1 MSQRIPDEA
10 RLPELT
16 LRGVILGAV
25 ITLLF
30 TASNVY
36 LGLKVGLTFASAIP
50 AAVISMAVLRR
61 MKGANKLENNMVQ
74 TQASAAG
81 TLSAII
87 FVLPGL
93 LMIGYWQG
101 FPFWQTTAICAI
113 GGILGVLYTIPLRR
127 VMVVQ
132 SDLPYPEGIAA
143 AEILEVGSRSSR
155 ASAEQESVDQRPDDE
170 SAVGAGPA
178 VTSPQQASA
187 DPSRTR
193 QDESQ
198 TAGEP
203 GAREILLGGVVAAA
217 FSIASGGLRVLGES
231 VSVWF
236 SAGRAAFQLSTGFS
250 LALIGAG
257 YLVGIVGGMAML
269 IGTLIAWGIAVPWL
283 TSITPLEAGQSLAD
297 AGMALWSDKVRFIGA
312 GTIGIAAVW
321 TLATLFKPMLVGIRT
336 SLGAMRGDHGAFR
349 EQPRTD
355 RDLPAGII
363 LALTGVLLVLLA
375 GVFAIF
381 LHQAAPQLDGGAFW
395 ALTLG
400 SVIFAGVFGFLIAA
414 ACGYMAGLVGSSSS
428 PISGIG
434 IVAVI
439 LVSLLLLCFTAV
451 SDAFD
456 ALDPEV
462 ARMLPTALALF
473 VTSVILAVA
482 AISNDNL
489 QDLKT
494 GYLVGATPWRQQV
507 ALIIGCLIGA
517 MVIPP
522 VLSLL
527 YNAYGFVG
535 VMPREGMDPGQ
546 ALAAP
551 QASLMTAIVRGVF
564 SHDLEWT
571 MIIIGVAIGAALI
584 GVDEWLRKRDGSA
597 RLPVLAVGIGIYLPP
612 SINMPLVIGAVLGWL
627 IDRRLRARALARGD
641 DVERASELP
650 RRRGVLLA
658 SGLIVGESLVG
669 VVLAGVIGLS
679 GAPAPLALV
688 GDDFAGTAQWLGLVV
703 FIAVCVGFYRR
714 VLASPRTG

>member
-1 MSQRIPDEA
+1 MPQRIPDEA

-50 AAVISMAVLRR
+50 AAVISMAVLRH

-143 AEILEVGSRSSR
+143 AEILEVGSGDSR
-155 ASAEQESVDQRPDDE
+155 ASDAKEIVAESTAVESPH
-170 SAVGAGPA
+170 P
-178 VTSPQQASA
+178 ASA
-187 DPSRTR
+187 SKNRARED
-193 QDESQ
+193 DSQ
-198 TAGEP
+198 IAAEP
-203 GAREILLGGVVAAA
+203 GAREILLGGIVAAA

-269 IGTLIAWGIAVPWL
+269 IGTLIAWGVAVPWL

-336 SLGAMRGDHGAFR
+336 SLGAMRGDQGAFR

-363 LALTGVLLVLLA
+363 LALTGVLLVLLT

-381 LHQAAPQLDGGAFW
+381 LHQAAPQLAGGAFW

-400 SVIFAGVFGFLIAA
+400 SVAFAGVFGFLIAA

-439 LVSLLLLCFTAV
+439 LVSLLLLGFTAV

-456 ALDPEV
+456 ALDPDV

-535 VMPREGMDPGQ
+535 AMPREGMDPGQ

-571 MIIIGVAIGAALI
+571 MIVIGLAIGAALI
-584 GVDEWLRKRDGSA
+584 GVDEWLRKRGGFA

-641 DVERASELP
+641 DVERAAELP

-669 VVLAGVIGLS
+669 VLLAGIIGLS

-714 VLASPRTG
+714 VLAAPKAG

>member
-1 MSQRIPDEA
+1 MSKRIPDEA

-16 LRGVILGAV
+16 LRGVILGAI
-25 ITLLF
+25 ITVLF

-50 AAVISMAVLRR
+50 AAVISMAVLRHVA
-61 MKGANKLENNMVQ
+61 GANKLENNMVQ

-93 LMIGYWQG
+93 LMVGYWQG

-143 AEILEVGSRSSR
+143 AEILEVGSRDSR
-155 ASAEQESVDQRPDDE
+155 ASGTACDANSSGDSDDLE
-170 SAVGAGPA
+170 GKAAN
-178 VTSPQQASA
+178 
-187 DPSRTR
+187 
-193 QDESQ
+193 
-198 TAGEP
+198 EP

-217 FSIASGGLRVLGES
+217 FSIASGGLRVLADS

-250 LALIGAG
+250 LALVGAG

-269 IGTLIAWGIAVPWL
+269 IGTVIAWGIAVPWL

-297 AGMALWSDKVRFIGA
+297 AGMTLWSDKVRFIGA

-349 EQPRTD
+349 DQGRTE

-363 LALTGVLLVLLA
+363 LALTGVLLVLLT

-381 LHQAAPQLDGGAFW
+381 LHEAAPQLAGGAFW
-395 ALTLG
+395 TLTLG
-400 SVIFAGVFGFLIAA
+400 SVVFAGVFGFLIAA

-428 PISGIG
+428 PISGVG

-439 LVSLLLLCFTAV
+439 LVSLLLLGFTSI

-456 ALDPEV
+456 TLDPEV

-527 YNAYGFVG
+527 YNAYGFAG
-535 VMPREGMDPGQ
+535 AMPREGMDPAQ

-564 SHDLEWT
+564 SHDLEWM
-571 MIIIGVAIGAALI
+571 MIIIGLAIGAALI
-584 GVDEWLRKRDGSA
+584 AVDELLRKRGGSA

-627 IDRRLRARALARGD
+627 IDRRLRVRALAQGE
-641 DVERASELP
+641 DVERASAQP
-650 RRRGVLLA
+650 RQRGVLFA

-669 VVLAGVIGLS
+669 VLLAGIIGLS

-688 GDDFAGTAQWLGLVV
+688 GDDFATIAQWLGLAAFVV
-703 FIAVCVGFYRR
+703 VCFGFYRR
-714 VLASPRTG
+714 VLAAPQAG